1 MQAEVVESSK
11 QAAPRDPARSS
22 PRVLILR
29 AGAIGDTLMATPL
42 VRALRRTF
50 PAAYLVFLCS
60 RQAHDVLRYNPH
72 LDEVTSLGYRHL
84 SPWLSFEKLR
94 ALRHLR
100 KLNLDWALVLES
112 HRDFT
117 DLARRARPARLIG
130 YGDLGVGERSDRAA
144 FDPHRHS
151 SENHLMAAQSLGVQ
165 PAGADM
171 ELYYPGALDE
181 TLRLRLARLGI
192 QEGERL
198 VGVHPG
204 WGGRKHPPEDTRL
217 RSWPAHRF
225 ADVVRWL
232 FSRARARVLL
242 TGAREDRTLT
252 DLIARLS
259 GVSCLNLAGELSLLE
274 LAAVVRRLDLYLT
287 VDSGPAH
294 MAAALGTPLVALW
307 GPGIFEQTAP
317 LAGRGPVRILHH
329 RVPCAPCYGT
339 PLMKSCQDNICMKRI
354 EVGEVCSSI
363 EQLLPQPK

>member
-1 MQAEVVESSK
+1 MQAELVESSK
-11 QAAPRDPARSS
+11 PVSRRDPARSS

-60 RQAHDVLRYNPH
+60 RQAHDLLRHNPH
-72 LDEVTSLGYRHL
+72 LDEVVSLGYRHL
-84 SPWLSFEKLR
+84 PAWLSIEKLR
-94 ALRHLR
+94 ALGHLR
-100 KLNLDWALVLES
+100 KLNLDAALVLES

-151 SENHLMAAQSLGVQ
+151 SENHLLAAQSLGVQ

-171 ELYYPGALDE
+171 ELYYPGALDK

-192 QEGERL
+192 QEGEPL

-204 WGGRKHPPEDTRL
+204 WGGRKHSPEATRL

-232 FSRARARVLL
+232 VTVARARVVL
-242 TGAREDRTLT
+242 TGGREDRALAA
-252 DLIARLS
+252 LIARLS
-259 GVSCLNLAGELSLLE
+259 GVPSLNLAGELSLLE
-274 LAAVVRRLDLYLT
+274 LAALVRRLDLYLT

-294 MAAALGTPLVALW
+294 MAAALGTPLVVLW

-317 LAGRGPVRILHH
+317 LAGRGPVRILYH

-339 PLMKSCQDNICMKRI
+339 PLMKSCQDNICMKQI

-363 EQLLPQPK
+363 ERLLPLPR

>member
-1 MQAEVVESSK
+1 MQAELVESSK

-50 PAAYLVFLCS
+50 PAAY
-60 RQAHDVLRYNPH
+60 P
-72 LDEVTSLGYRHL
+72 
-84 SPWLSFEKLR
+84 P
-94 ALRHLR
+94 
-100 KLNLDWALVLES
+100 
-112 HRDFT
+112 
-117 DLARRARPARLIG
+117 RRP
-130 YGDLGVGERSDRAA
+130 
-144 FDPHRHS
+144 S

-232 FSRARARVLL
+232 STSARVVL
-242 TGAREDRTLT
+242 TGGREDRALT
-252 DLIARLS
+252 NLIARLS
-259 GVSCLNLAGELSLLE
+259 GVSCVNLAGELSLLE
-274 LAAVVRRLDLYLT
+274 LAALVRRLGL
-287 VDSGPAH
+287 
-294 MAAALGTPLVALW
+294 
-307 GPGIFEQTAP
+307 
-317 LAGRGPVRILHH
+317 
-329 RVPCAPCYGT
+329 
-339 PLMKSCQDNICMKRI
+339 
-354 EVGEVCSSI
+354 
-363 EQLLPQPK
+363 